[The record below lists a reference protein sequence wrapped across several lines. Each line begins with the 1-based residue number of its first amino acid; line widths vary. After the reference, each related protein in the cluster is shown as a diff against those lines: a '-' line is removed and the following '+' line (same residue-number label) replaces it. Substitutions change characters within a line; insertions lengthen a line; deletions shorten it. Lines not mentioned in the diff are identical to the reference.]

1 MTRGRSAPDRAVL
14 EPLPAGGGPPH
25 PRPAGRGPPA
35 RGAWQRSPVP
45 RRAAVLLC
53 LLAGV
58 GLAFTFP
65 PSPLGWLAPLPLAW
79 LFRAA
84 SKRPPGQA
92 FALTFAFAAGFFGAL
107 LLWLP
112 GSLTPLFGPGV
123 GALYPALVGVVAF
136 MWAGTVA
143 LTRLVMG
150 PATLWALPFAWVL
163 LDTARGLGPF
173 GFTWGSLGYAF
184 ASTPLVQ
191 LADLGGLS
199 LVGLLVTLTAAALA
213 DRRPRVLLGVAALLL
228 LGALYGLTRPPDAP
242 GTERALLVQGNVDP
256 RAKVQGRTA
265 DELGRY
271 LDLTRAGL
279 AADPARL
286 VVWPE
291 TAAPAAPTSPEMA
304 RALTALNVPLLL
316 GAPTQQG
323 GYRNSVY
330 AFGGG
335 EVRGRQDKVRL
346 VPFGEYF
353 PGRLQLDGAY
363 RTVFRA
369 LGLPALTGTVPGRH
383 LSPLPVGQ
391 VLVGALICYES
402 TFPAFARAQVRRG
415 ARVLAVVSNDAWFG
429 PSVGA
434 EQHFQMG
441 RVRAIETRRW
451 VLRAGNDGVTAAVAP
466 SGRVT
471 AQLPRAVAGALPVS
485 FAQITAVTLY
495 VRWGEWVTALSALV
509 LLGLWLRKR
518 GKRFRVSRSTY
529 G

>member
-1 MTRGRSAPDRAVL
+1 M
-14 EPLPAGGGPPH
+14 
-25 PRPAGRGPPA
+25 
-35 RGAWQRSPVP
+35 
-45 RRAAVLLC
+45 
-53 LLAGV
+53 

-65 PSPLGWLAPLPLAW
+65 PSPLGWLAPVPLAW

-84 SKRPPGQA
+84 STRPPGQA
-92 FALTFAFAAGFFGAL
+92 FTLTFAFAAGFFGAL

-123 GALYPALVGVVAF
+123 GALYPALVGGLALL
-136 MWAGTVA
+136 WAGTVA
-143 LTRLVMG
+143 LTRQVLG

-242 GTERALLVQGNVDP
+242 GTQWALLVQGNVDP

-279 AADPARL
+279 AADPAQL

-291 TAAPAAPTSPEMA
+291 TAAPAAPTSPELA

-316 GAPTQQG
+316 GAPTEQG

-330 AFGGG
+330 AFAGG

-353 PGRLQLDGAY
+353 PGRSQLDGAY

-369 LGLPALTGTVPGRH
+369 LGLPALTGTVPGRR
-383 LSPLPVGQ
+383 LSPLPVGN

-471 AQLPRAVAGALPVS
+471 ARLPRAVAGALPVS
-485 FAQITAVTLY
+485 FAQAGAITPY

-509 LLGLWLRKR
+509 LLGLWLSVRE
-518 GKRFRVSRSTY
+518 GCFQVSKTREQ
-529 G
+529 GPG